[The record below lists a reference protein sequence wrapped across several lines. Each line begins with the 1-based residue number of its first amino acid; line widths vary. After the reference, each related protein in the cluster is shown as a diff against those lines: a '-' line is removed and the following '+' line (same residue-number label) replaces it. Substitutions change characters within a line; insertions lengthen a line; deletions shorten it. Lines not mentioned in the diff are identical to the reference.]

1 MLLQAYRA
9 CSGDLDFEMILNR
22 MDSAFLQS
30 ASDGQHIPVGS
41 MHSMLSELLST
52 AAVLGC
58 ARTNEPLFCFLASL
72 STSDAGVVPEM
83 SLTASTSS
91 PALPVCSD
99 SAYEQT
105 FSMLQASFLNPDV
118 PPSSCLNP
126 YFASYDQELLPCAFS
141 KRGLSGQDPR
151 APSHFIPT
159 SSNAASMS
167 VGPVSQIQQAANY
180 QRPRSAASYTVPKDV
195 LHVGED
201 KPMARE
207 ARVARCVAC
216 SSSPGCSLFMC
227 SPSALAH
234 CQHAICVY
242 RPAETGVRRT
252 Q

>member
-1 MLLQAYRA
+1 
-9 CSGDLDFEMILNR
+9 
-22 MDSAFLQS
+22 
-30 ASDGQHIPVGS
+30 
-41 MHSMLSELLST
+41 
-52 AAVLGC
+52 
-58 ARTNEPLFCFLASL
+58 
-72 STSDAGVVPEM
+72 M
-83 SLTASTSS
+83 SPTASTSS
-91 PALPVCSD
+91 PMFPVCSD

-159 SSNAASMS
+159 SSNAASISM
-167 VGPVSQIQQAANY
+167 GPASQIQQAANT

-216 SSSPGCSLFMC
+216 SCRPWVSLVRVRPL
-227 SPSALAH
+227 SISALPVAVWV
-234 CQHAICVY
+234 CW
-242 RPAETGVRRT
+242 PAQTRVRRT
-252 Q
+252 QRDYCVLNWFTATAHDDGRLCV